1 VIGRLVR
8 NIPPPNH
15 GQGRHRNPN
24 SCWMALQRCRGAH
37 RSGGGGGD
45 GRGEGGGF
53 LAGGGGDLRGGGGFL
68 AGGGGPCLGGGG
80 GALMKQSPISVAAYV
95 RDCFNA
101 CNSID

>member
-1 VIGRLVR
+1 
-8 NIPPPNH
+8 
-15 GQGRHRNPN
+15 
-24 SCWMALQRCRGAH
+24 M
-37 RSGGGGGD
+37 
-45 GRGEGGGF
+45 
-53 LAGGGGDLRGGGGFL
+53 AGGGGDLRGGGGFL